1 MLPYIKD
8 TVQRLE
14 STVHAGKAGQRELE
28 EVQYDQVRLVKEN
41 WRWRCLHETLF
52 VVQWVQSLSGEVAAR
67 ERVGHGPCAF
77 SQLFL
82 KGKVKS
88 TPISGATS
96 GAFFVTPKPLLSF
109 STTFL
114 LREYC
119 TSPIICASP

>member
-1 MLPYIKD
+1 MHKVLYDWKATTPSPCRRARRGLSHQAIFSCCLFW
-8 TVQRLE
+8 VLLRLE
-14 STVHAGKAGQRELE
+14 KLE
-28 EVQYDQVRLVKEN
+28 K
-41 WRWRCLHETLF
+41 
-52 VVQWVQSLSGEVAAR
+52 
-67 ERVGHGPCAF
+67 PF
-77 SQLFL
+77 SQLFF